1 MGCAAHL
8 TSKDCKGPIPKKYAL
23 PVSAE
28 GLSPSLAA
36 CPCGLRCPLTLTS
49 GECQTLSLWSLRELA
64 EEVKGILGVL
74 HRHALCS

>member
-8 TSKDCKGPIPKKYAL
+8 TSKDCKGPISKKYAL

-36 CPCGLRCPLTLTS
+36 CPCGLRCPLTS
-49 GECQTLSLWSLRELA
+49 GEFEILSLWRLRKLA
-64 EEVKGILGVL
+64 EEVEGILGVV